1 MGALVAQGD
10 GGSTTGALRLVEQL
24 CGRDQAARSG
34 SHG

>member
-1 MGALVAQGD
+1 VV
-10 GGSTTGALRLVEQL
+10 GGGIDLNTIPPVTARLVEQL